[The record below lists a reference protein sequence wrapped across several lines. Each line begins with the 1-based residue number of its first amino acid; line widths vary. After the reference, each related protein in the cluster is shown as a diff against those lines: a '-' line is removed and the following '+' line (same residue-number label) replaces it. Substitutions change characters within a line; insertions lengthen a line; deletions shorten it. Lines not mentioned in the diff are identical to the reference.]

1 MKLEQM
7 ASLLK
12 KDATE
17 LASTLNLADGQVDV
31 PDEVA
36 VKEINNFIR
45 ETEISKLN
53 EGKKQGEGMAKRT
66 ILSDAEKK
74 IKEKFGV
81 DGTNFDE
88 LIDSLSNKLS
98 SQPTDE
104 KYKKEIDLLKAK
116 NEDLSNKYNG
126 LMTNIT
132 KIETKSKVTS
142 KLTNVFEKIEFP
154 TGKVKEIAVEDFI
167 NQYQFE
173 EAESG
178 LYAKK
183 GDKVIIDI
191 ETLALNHF
199 KEYGKEKQ
207 SQSQKPNV
215 MFPNGTYTGTKTM
228 EDLFA
233 EIPKAKTPEERAQI
247 LDEIKKLE
255 TAKKV

>member
-17 LASTLNLADGQVDV
+17 LASTLNLAEGQAEV
-31 PDEVA
+31 PDDIA

-45 ETEISKLN
+45 EIEISKLN

-66 ILSDAEKK
+66 ILTDAEKK

-81 DGTNFDE
+81 DGANFDE
-88 LIDSLSNKLS
+88 LIDSLSTKIS

-104 KYKKEIDLLKAK
+104 KYKKEIDLWKAK
-116 NEDLSNKYNG
+116 HDDISTKYNG
-126 LMTNIT
+126 LLTNVT

-142 KLTNVFEKIEFP
+142 KLANVFDKIEFP
-154 TGKVKEIAVEDFI
+154 TNRVKEIAIDDFI
-167 NQYQFE
+167 SQYQFE

-183 GDKVIIDI
+183 GEKVIIDV
-191 ETLALNHF
+191 ENLALNHF
-199 KEYGKEKQ
+199 KEFGKEKQ
-207 SQSQKPNV
+207 SQTGKPNV
-215 MFPNGTYTGTKTM
+215 TFPNNSYTGTKTLD
-228 EDLFA
+228 ELFA
-233 EIPKAKTPEERAQI
+233 EIPKAKTPDERAQI
-247 LDEIKKLE
+247 LEEIKKIE
-255 TAKKV
+255 AAKK